1 MEASVR
7 SVNSLERKVSDM
19 RRSNNERL
27 SKEYADL
34 VNGLAEQGVV
44 RQGPDATLANPVLS
58 DDILQEAVPGNI
70 RKAEH
75 FVAILKKLVIYLR
88 NFLRDGKDLESKT
101 PLAFMQSLQTST
113 ALERKPLKFTY
124 SRLNSLLR
132 TLEVTHLDEFNSLS
146 DIANFVTLV
155 ATYMEGFAVILEPQ
169 GSIIAGVN
177 EPLLQLSCLDAS
189 IAFKPIH
196 NKFQSVIITSGTLSP
211 IDLYPKLLDFQPI
224 IRASLP
230 MSIFRHCLKPLIVTK
245 GSDQVPITT
254 SFEKRDDPTIIRN
267 YGQLLLDVVANVPD
281 GVCCFFTSYSYME
294 YVVGEWDKLRIIQEV
309 TKHKLV
315 YLETKDVVET
325 TLALDNF
332 KRACDMGRGAVFI
345 SIARGKIAEGIDF
358 DRHYGRA
365 VILFGIPYQYT
376 KSPVLKARL
385 DFMQTKYQIEDKK
398 FLTFDA
404 LRQSAQCVGRVIR
417 SKTDYGLVI
426 LADSRYNQKDKKEKF
441 PPWITQFVTEASSN
455 ISTDIAVSQI
465 KTFLREM
472 GQPIDQ
478 DALTSILLTAD
489 DVRARSRNVPDLYS
503 SGRPE
508 LMTSDEIMTNINTN
522 TNTNNTTT
530 TNNNDDTLGK
540 RERDEEKDTT
550 NTNTNTNTIT
560 NTIEKP
566 KLKLTIPK
574 RLLNTNTNTND
585 NTNDNTNERMEIDNN
600 N

>member
-1 MEASVR
+1 MIKTMEEIRRVISFREKEMGRDSANILALCLSSRRNMCIHPRVINEGDRETVDSLCRGMTASWVRKKAQTGGDNPPELCDFYENYEKDGTNAEIPKGVFALEDLKELGKERGWCPYFMTRHVLHHCNILVFNYQYMLDPKVSNLVSRELEQESIVVFDEAHNIDNVCIEALSVTLDRRMMEASVR

-27 SKEYADL
+27 SREYADL
-34 VNGLAEQGVV
+34 VNGLAEQGIV
-44 RQGPDATLANPVLS
+44 RQGADATMANPVLS

-113 ALERKPLKFTY
+113 ALERKPLRFTY

-169 GSIIAGVN
+169 GSVIAGVN

-196 NKFQSVIITSGTLSP
+196 NKFQSCIITSGTLSP

-230 MSIFRHCLKPLIVTK
+230 MSVFRHCLKPLIVTK

-294 YVVGEWDKLRIIQEV
+294 YVVGEWDKLRLV
-309 TKHKLV
+309 TYIHYYCRYFYEY
-315 YLETKDVVET
+315 YL
-325 TLALDNF
+325 F
-332 KRACDMGRGAVFI
+332 
-345 SIARGKIAEGIDF
+345 
-358 DRHYGRA
+358 
-365 VILFGIPYQYT
+365 
-376 KSPVLKARL
+376 
-385 DFMQTKYQIEDKK
+385 
-398 FLTFDA
+398 
-404 LRQSAQCVGRVIR
+404 
-417 SKTDYGLVI
+417 
-426 LADSRYNQKDKKEKF
+426 
-441 PPWITQFVTEASSN
+441 
-455 ISTDIAVSQI
+455 
-465 KTFLREM
+465 
-472 GQPIDQ
+472 
-478 DALTSILLTAD
+478 
-489 DVRARSRNVPDLYS
+489 
-503 SGRPE
+503 
-508 LMTSDEIMTNINTN
+508 
-522 TNTNNTTT
+522 
-530 TNNNDDTLGK
+530 
-540 RERDEEKDTT
+540 
-550 NTNTNTNTIT
+550 
-560 NTIEKP
+560 
-566 KLKLTIPK
+566 
-574 RLLNTNTNTND
+574 
-585 NTNDNTNERMEIDNN
+585 
-600 N
+600 

>member
-27 SKEYADL
+27 SREYADL

-88 NFLRDGKDLESKT
+88 NFLRDGRDLESKT

-113 ALERKPLKFTY
+113 ALERKPLRFTY

-426 LADSRYNQKDKKEKF
+426 LADSRYNQKDKREKF

-478 DALTSILLTAD
+478 EALTSILLTAD
-489 DVRARSRNVPDLYS
+489 DVRARSRHVPDLYS

-508 LMTSDEIMTNINTN
+508 LMTSDEIMTITKTSTYTN
-522 TNTNNTTT
+522 TNTNNDTNA
-530 TNNNDDTLGK
+530 NNNDDNLGK
-540 RERDEEKDTT
+540 RERDD
-550 NTNTNTNTIT
+550 NTNTTST
-560 NTIEKP
+560 EKP
-566 KLKLTIPK
+566 KLKLTLPK
-574 RLLNTNTNTND
+574 RLLNTNANAS
-585 NTNDNTNERMEIDNN
+585 NEKMEIEKNSE
-600 N
+600 